1 MMQMKGP
8 AKIMYCLLIIS
19 LVLNTSWIPI
29 DSLSQLEARYNEYK
43 KKFPYMIV
51 NLHFNQ
57 PAYIPG
63 DTIFFSARYMHE
75 NFQPVM
81 GTHLIRLDVISESG
95 VTVQRIRFKVI
106 NGKGYNQLALKKDL
120 REGVYRLVAYSDWM
134 RNFGTDSFFQHDI
147 RILSTGRLSIANN
160 GNSKEYNF
168 FPEGTTLIQGI
179 ENTVI
184 VIGMPDSKLIIQDDE
199 GTTITNVS
207 INSLGVG
214 SFVFTPIR
222 GRKYFAYQKNAAG
235 NWPLPAAMQ
244 EGVAMKLNSSS
255 TEILLSLGDQ
265 SKYNGTELLALLL
278 SEGEI
283 LTKQPIKIE
292 SQKPYRLQL
301 PDTLELQKVYQLFI
315 VDSRGVEL
323 AQRIFTG
330 KTKKNDIHVDIQIDP
345 YFKQRDSLTWQLKI
359 ADESGN
365 PLAAE
370 VSISAFRED
379 LFNDRFVSENKITL
393 SWPAMKALRDADSEA
408 FINSI
413 NDILV
418 SKTWKR
424 ISWESIFNNKAPQ
437 FIHPYQANI
446 QFKGHILSQKD
457 GLRVADS
464 IQIIGFLQK
473 NASGYETYSKDGSF
487 VLPILFEF
495 WGDDQIFITLR
506 SNGKCVD
513 DIYFIQEI
521 EDTIDLGIDWKTERL
536 PVEDPYA
543 DFALKRNLIMHSYNY
558 YLVKKQQEVLI
569 KSPNEILEE
578 EFQGADHT
586 VQVGD
591 YIVFPSM
598 DYLLSEVVNFVQ
610 YRKRKNAS
618 VVRLFYR
625 YGKSVF
631 FFKNDPLYVVDGIM
645 STSTEDFLK
654 IKPENVLTIKIIN
667 NPNKLAHLGALGQN
681 GIIFVE
687 TKRSEP
693 SGKINR
699 NVFSITGLSEA
710 VSPPIR
716 NYSLENR
723 NRTMPDL
730 RSTLFWNPNMTTGPG
745 QSSKLKMFLSDD
757 IGPMK
762 IRIQGFTANGR
773 PISAEK
779 TFEVKMNRNRD

>member
-265 SKYNGTELLALLL
+265 SKYN
-278 SEGEI
+278 
-283 LTKQPIKIE
+283 
-292 SQKPYRLQL
+292 
-301 PDTLELQKVYQLFI
+301 
-315 VDSRGVEL
+315 
-323 AQRIFTG
+323 
-330 KTKKNDIHVDIQIDP
+330 
-345 YFKQRDSLTWQLKI
+345 
-359 ADESGN
+359 
-365 PLAAE
+365 
-370 VSISAFRED
+370 VSIITFR
-379 LFNDRFVSENKITL
+379 R
-393 SWPAMKALRDADSEA
+393 
-408 FINSI
+408 
-413 NDILV
+413 
-418 SKTWKR
+418 
-424 ISWESIFNNKAPQ
+424 
-437 FIHPYQANI
+437 
-446 QFKGHILSQKD
+446 
-457 GLRVADS
+457 
-464 IQIIGFLQK
+464 
-473 NASGYETYSKDGSF
+473 
-487 VLPILFEF
+487 
-495 WGDDQIFITLR
+495 
-506 SNGKCVD
+506 
-513 DIYFIQEI
+513 
-521 EDTIDLGIDWKTERL
+521 
-536 PVEDPYA
+536 
-543 DFALKRNLIMHSYNY
+543 
-558 YLVKKQQEVLI
+558 
-569 KSPNEILEE
+569 
-578 EFQGADHT
+578 
-586 VQVGD
+586 
-591 YIVFPSM
+591 
-598 DYLLSEVVNFVQ
+598 
-610 YRKRKNAS
+610 
-618 VVRLFYR
+618 
-625 YGKSVF
+625 
-631 FFKNDPLYVVDGIM
+631 
-645 STSTEDFLK
+645 
-654 IKPENVLTIKIIN
+654 
-667 NPNKLAHLGALGQN
+667 
-681 GIIFVE
+681 
-687 TKRSEP
+687 
-693 SGKINR
+693 
-699 NVFSITGLSEA
+699 
-710 VSPPIR
+710 
-716 NYSLENR
+716 
-723 NRTMPDL
+723 
-730 RSTLFWNPNMTTGPG
+730 
-745 QSSKLKMFLSDD
+745 
-757 IGPMK
+757 
-762 IRIQGFTANGR
+762 
-773 PISAEK
+773 
-779 TFEVKMNRNRD
+779 